1 MAPHE
6 QSSHYHPS
14 AFCLPPHNRCSCLV
28 FICLFCFLFK
38 EGEEESKLKGIV
50 FTPRAPSAA
59 GGELPRVLIR
69 RSSSSGDGAWALTW
83 TLARGAAR
91 WSVQGEIKKKS
102 RLHLQHS
109 AAAAPPWICLS
120 KQPFCA
126 CITRC
131 VSSAFPFFSFFFSP
145 SFSLLC
151 RGDGNQQTEY
161 RQQRRLQPLEVC
173 SP

>member
-1 MAPHE
+1 MSKAAIII
-6 QSSHYHPS
+6 HPVS
-14 AFCLPPHNRCSCLV
+14 VSPHNRCSCRV
-28 FICLFCFLFK
+28 FICIFCFLFK
-38 EGEEESKLKGIV
+38 EGEEESKSKGIV
-50 FTPRAPSAA
+50 FTPRAPAA
-59 GGELPRVLIR
+59 GEKKLPRVLIR

-91 WSVQGEIKKKS
+91 WSVQGEIKKKP

-126 CITRC
+126 CIRRC
-131 VSSAFPFFSFFFSP
+131 VSSAFLFFSFFFL

-151 RGDGNQQTEY
+151 RDDGNQQTEY
-161 RQQRRLQPLEVC
+161 RQQRRPQPLEVC